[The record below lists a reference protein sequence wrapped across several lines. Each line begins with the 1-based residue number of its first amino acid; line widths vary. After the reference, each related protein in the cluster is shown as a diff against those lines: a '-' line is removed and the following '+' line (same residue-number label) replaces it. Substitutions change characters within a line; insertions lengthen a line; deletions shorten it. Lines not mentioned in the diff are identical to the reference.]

1 MSCAMFSPPAFIAA
15 ALVAVFGIA
24 VWAIRFVMREAATI
38 HAFNRF
44 EGMHFE
50 D

>member
-1 MSCAMFSPPAFIAA
+1 MISPSVFIAV
-15 ALVAVFGIA
+15 ALVAAFGFA
-24 VWAIRFVMREAATI
+24 VWATRVIMREAATI

>member
-1 MSCAMFSPPAFIAA
+1 MLSTPAFIAV
-15 ALVAVFGIA
+15 ALVAAFGIA
-24 VWAIRFVMREAATI
+24 AWAIRFVMREAATI

>member
-1 MSCAMFSPPAFIAA
+1 MFSIPAFVAV
-15 ALVAVFGIA
+15 ALVAAFGSA
-24 VWAIRFVMREAATI
+24 VWALRFVMREAATI